1 MRRWL
6 ISVVAIV
13 AAAGLLAACTQA
25 APPPAPTSAPKPAEP
40 TKASAPTAAP
50 KAPTAAP
57 AAPAQPTAA
66 PKAAVW
72 PEKGRAITI
81 VVPWDPGS
89 GADVLARLLAPVLE
103 KDLGVPIEVV
113 DKPGGG
119 TQIGLTELAKS
130 KPDGYTI
137 GMTNQ
142 TTTVLTYLDPERKA
156 AYGRKDFAPIANFA
170 VDTTSIAVKP
180 DSPFKSLK
188 DLVAE
193 AKAKPGQ
200 VKIGDSG
207 ALSSIHF
214 DLLRF
219 AKAAGITV
227 APVHFSG
234 GATAVTAVLG
244 GHTDATC
251 QGLGTMASQV
261 KGKQVTVLGTM
272 GAKRSRFVPDVPTM
286 TEQGF
291 SVIGPST
298 RSFAAPGGTPKEI
311 VNRLAEAFKKAID
324 NPDVQKKLDETMLEP
339 MFMGPDE
346 FAAAWDT
353 WEKESRE
360 VMPLAKQQ

>member
-1 MRRWL
+1 MRRLL
-6 ISVVAIV
+6 IFVVSVLI
-13 AAAGLLAACTQA
+13 AGSL
-25 APPPAPTSAPKPAEP
+25 TSACAQSAPSPTPTTPPKATEPA
-40 TKASAPTAAP
+40 KAAPTAA
-50 KAPTAAP
+50 ATAAVAT

-66 PKAAVW
+66 PKALAW

-81 VVPWDPGS
+81 IVPWDPGS
-89 GADVLARLLAPVLE
+89 GADVLARLLAPTLE

-119 TQIGLTELAKS
+119 TQIGLTELAKA

-156 AYGRKDFAPIANFA
+156 AYSRKDFAPIANVA
-170 VDTTSIAVKP
+170 VDVTSIAVTP
-180 DSPFKSLK
+180 DSQFKTLK
-188 DLVAE
+188 DLVDA

-200 VKIGDSG
+200 IKIGDSG

-261 KGKQVTVLGTM
+261 KGGQVKVLGTM
-272 GAKRSRFVPDVPTM
+272 SEKRSRFVPNVPTM
-286 TEQGF
+286 EEQG
-291 SVIGPST
+291 VKVYGPST

-311 VNRLAEAFKKAID
+311 VNRLAEAFKKAMD
-324 NPDVQKKLDETMLEP
+324 VPDVQKKMDETMLEP
-339 MFMGPDE
+339 RYMGPEE
-346 FAAAWDT
+346 FAAAWDQ
-353 WEKESRE
+353 WEKESLE
-360 VMPLAKQQ
+360 VMPLARQQ